1 MSTNGDGDGIFAPER
16 AILKK
21 QPLPQ
26 GRERLRKGTS
36 IILQLCAEHF
46 EQKEKDTN
54 ETNPHKSKKETI

>member
-1 MSTNGDGDGIFAPER
+1 MAARGEM
-16 AILKK
+16 KK
-21 QPLPQ
+21 QTLPQ